1 MIILFTVLG
10 MLLALI
16 SLLVAHMSWRGWV
29 AGVRAM
35 LQGEGV
41 IRPFSQPRPELQP
54 LVGDLRSLPLPPLPP
69 VPVLLSYGTTLVKG
83 DQIFFFND
91 IYGHDRVL
99 TQALQQRSRS
109 RAK

>member
-1 MIILFTVLG
+1 MPGWDRARIEAAMAQGKSNTLK
-10 MLLALI
+10 LA
-16 SLLVAHMSWRGWV
+16 
-29 AGVRAM
+29 
-35 LQGEGV
+35 E
-41 IRPFSQPRPELQP
+41 
-54 LVGDLRSLPLPPLPP
+54 P